1 MLLFNRTNVFELT
14 RHDSVDERMNMLT
27 LLKILTG
34 KSAFRALSGLI
45 FCAVLLTG
53 CAGGIT
59 NASTYSAAPQVRPE
73 NIYVYAFASSPDQV
87 KLDGGMIQKMESRL
101 DGTSALKKQ
110 TDDASE
116 VREQVAD
123 EIVQQLQSMGLH
135 AVRANSPA
143 PDDQNILI
151 VQGSFEK
158 IDAGNRRRRILVGLG
173 AGKSQVGTSVQI
185 LYKPAGETP
194 RLVQSFDATADS
206 GKAPG
211 VAETAGIGAAAGH
224 VATSA
229 MAGGGLHA
237 VSETKHA
244 GVSED
249 AKRLADSIAKEI
261 AHFGADAGWVSSG
274 QGQWS

>member
-1 MLLFNRTNVFELT
+1 MLLFHRKNVFELT
-14 RHDSVDERMNMLT
+14 RHDSVDERMNMLKM
-27 LLKILTG
+27 LAQ
-34 KSAFRALSGLI
+34 KSAFCALSGLI
-45 FCAVLLTG
+45 FCAVLLAG
-53 CAGGIT
+53 CAGGVT

-73 NIYVYAFASSPDQV
+73 NIYVYAFASSPDHV
-87 KLDGGMIQKMESRL
+87 KLDGGMIQKTESRL

-110 TDDASE
+110 TDDAIE

-123 EIVQQLQSMGLH
+123 EIVRQLQSMGLH
-135 AVRANSPA
+135 AVRADSPA
-143 PDDQNILI
+143 PDGQNILI

-173 AGKSQVGTSVQI
+173 AGKSQVGTSVQV

-194 RLVQSFDATADS
+194 RLIQSFDANADS
-206 GKAPG
+206 GHAPG

-224 VATSA
+224 VATA
-229 MAGGGLHA
+229 AVAGGGLHA

-249 AKRLADSIAKEI
+249 AKRLADAIAKEI
-261 AHFGADAGWVSSG
+261 AQLGADEGWVSSG
-274 QGQWS
+274 HGRGS